1 MFIKTHQQPT
11 IEFNPN
17 EGQVSPTLVHFFSDR
32 ADPFKT
38 ALPQLI
44 AGADQAD
51 ESVLVVESPLSEIMD
66 WTIELHR
73 HPDFLGQVV
82 VDEKHRAFFD
92 AAKSSLAEAAA
103 KIDRIQFAAIEDEE
117 DEGA

>member
-1 MFIKTHQQPT
+1 MFIKTHQHPT
-11 IEFNPN
+11 IELNPD
-17 EGQVSPTLVHFFSDR
+17 EGQASPTIVHFFSDR

-73 HPDFLGQVV
+73 HPDFPDQVIM
-82 VDEKHRAFFD
+82 DKSQRPFFD
-92 AAKSSLAEAAA
+92 EVKRSLLAAVA
-103 KIDRIQFAAIEDEE
+103 KIDGLQYAAIDDLDEE
-117 DEGA
+117 D